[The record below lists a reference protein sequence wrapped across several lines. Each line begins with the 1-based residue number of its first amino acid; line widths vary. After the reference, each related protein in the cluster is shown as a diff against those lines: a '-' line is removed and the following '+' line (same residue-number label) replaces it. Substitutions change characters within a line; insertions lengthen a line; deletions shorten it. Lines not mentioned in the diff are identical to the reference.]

1 MDIEGT
7 MRKLLVF
14 IGMVA
19 FLFGYT
25 SNVSLARQDFITMD
39 NGLRYMD
46 VETGSGAI
54 AETGMIVVV
63 HLIGW
68 LDNNGAKGSKFIST
82 YNRGKPV
89 SFKLGTDKVMKAW
102 SEGGAMEFG
111 VVDVYDAAFL
121 AKFDRCVSHES
132 MKHVDDQELAYYAVC
147 YPGARLLEYVHEN
160 ISMRRTQTLFTAD
173 FCDELRWDRHVHDE
187 PEQPS
192 LEFSR
197 KMERK

>member
-1 MDIEGT
+1 
-7 MRKLLVF
+7 
-14 IGMVA
+14 MVA

-102 SEGGAMEFG
+102 SEGVRGMKTGGRRRLIVPSKLGYGERG
-111 VVDVYDAAFL
+111 VGGIVPPNADL
-121 AKFDRCVSHES
+121 IFDLE
-132 MKHVDDQELAYYAVC
+132 
-147 YPGARLLEYVHEN
+147 LLE
-160 ISMRRTQTLFTAD
+160 
-173 FCDELRWDRHVHDE
+173 LR
-187 PEQPS
+187 
-192 LEFSR
+192 
-197 KMERK
+197 

>member
-102 SEGGAMEFG
+102 SEGVRGMKTGGRRRLIVPSKLGYGERG
-111 VVDVYDAAFL
+111 VGGIVPPNADL
-121 AKFDRCVSHES
+121 IFDLE
-132 MKHVDDQELAYYAVC
+132 
-147 YPGARLLEYVHEN
+147 LLE
-160 ISMRRTQTLFTAD
+160 
-173 FCDELRWDRHVHDE
+173 LR
-187 PEQPS
+187 
-192 LEFSR
+192 
-197 KMERK
+197 

>member
-68 LDNNGAKGSKFIST
+68 LDNNGAKGLKFIST
-82 YNRGKPV
+82 YDRGKPV
-89 SFKLGTDKVMKAW
+89 SFKLGTDRVMKAW
-102 SEGGAMEFG
+102 SDGVRGMKTGGKRRLMVPSKLGYGEKG
-111 VVDVYDAAFL
+111 VGETVPPNANLVFDV
-121 AKFDRCVSHES
+121 E
-132 MKHVDDQELAYYAVC
+132 
-147 YPGARLLEYVHEN
+147 LLEV
-160 ISMRRTQTLFTAD
+160 R
-173 FCDELRWDRHVHDE
+173 
-187 PEQPS
+187 
-192 LEFSR
+192 
-197 KMERK
+197 